1 VNSAAL
7 VLTVF
12 VACAVEAVEALTIV
26 LAAGLTRDWRSTFQG
41 LAVALVALAA
51 VVAAVG
57 PALTLFP
64 LGVLR
69 LVVGAL
75 LAIFGLMWVR
85 KAILRASGYKGL
97 HDEAGIYERQVAAA
111 REAQTER
118 RFGVRDWYAFTLS
131 FKGVLLEGLEVVF
144 IVITFGDNQG
154 NVGLAALGAAA
165 AVLVIAGIG
174 VAARAPLARVPENTM
189 KFTVGIM
196 LTSFGTFW
204 GAEGAGVHW
213 PGNDAFLLVLIAV
226 YALVCVG
233 YTVLLRRIR
242 AATPV
247 PDPAAR
253 PAPLTPSPRG
263 RCPDDPLAPLVRRVL
278 VRLRHRRRLARRRRR
293 GPRPGPHRR
302 AGARGRPERL
312 VAAAGR
318 HDRRPG
324 LVPAPRHQQALTDRP
339 WPFQRTHRPQPAD
352 GDTGRPATPS
362 RPGRCA
368 VQRRG
373 AKRFPLGVLTIC

>member
-1 VNSAAL
+1 MNAAAL

-41 LAVALVALAA
+41 LAVALVVLAA

-85 KAILRASGYKGL
+85 KAILRASGYQGL
-97 HDEAGIYERQVAAA
+97 HDEAGIFERQVAAA
-111 REAQTER
+111 REARTES

-154 NVGLAALGAAA
+154 SVGLAALGAAA
-165 AVLVIAGIG
+165 AVLAVAGIG

-189 KFTVGIM
+189 KFVVGVM

-204 GAEGAGVHW
+204 GGEGAGVHW

-233 YTVLLRRIR
+233 YTVLLRRAR
-242 AATPV
+242 AAAPAA
-247 PDPAAR
+247 DPA
-253 PAPLTPSPRG
+253 P
-263 RCPDDPLAPLVRRVL
+263 
-278 VRLRHRRRLARRRRR
+278 
-293 GPRPGPHRR
+293 
-302 AGARGRPERL
+302 
-312 VAAAGR
+312 
-318 HDRRPG
+318 
-324 LVPAPRHQQALTDRP
+324 
-339 WPFQRTHRPQPAD
+339 
-352 GDTGRPATPS
+352 RPATPTS
-362 RPGRCA
+362 GN
-368 VQRRG
+368 
-373 AKRFPLGVLTIC
+373 LSTDTLTTGEMPR